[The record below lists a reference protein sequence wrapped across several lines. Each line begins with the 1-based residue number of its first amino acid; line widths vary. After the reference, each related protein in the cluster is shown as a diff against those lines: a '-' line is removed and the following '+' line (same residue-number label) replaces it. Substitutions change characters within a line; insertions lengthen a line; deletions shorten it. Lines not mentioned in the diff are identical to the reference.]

1 MCECER
7 ALYRQRRKLEPK
19 CWGRGNGGS
28 VRGQDGELDFWNEAS
43 GENGEAKH
51 ACKQACSLLLSNTP
65 FSLRST
71 QQVAYGIHRMKRQK
85 LRSTINVQENI
96 FSSKYAEEEEK
107 VSLLNFKICKL
118 CSQENWVANKKRR
131 LYKQEAT
138 GQNKLHFRSG
148 EMARWLREGAVLTEE
163 HDSVPTVRSD
173 CSHLVVTP
181 VLGCLMVCTYVHMP
195 AHRHVI

>member
-7 ALYRQRRKLEPK
+7 ALYRQRKKLEPK

-28 VRGQDGELDFWNEAS
+28 VRGQGGELDFWNEAS
-43 GENGEAKH
+43 GENWEAKH

-71 QQVAYGIHRMKRQK
+71 QQVAYGIHRIKRQK
-85 LRSTINVQENI
+85 LRTTINVEENI

-118 CSQENWVANKKRR
+118 CSQVNWVANKK
-131 LYKQEAT
+131 KDFT
-138 GQNKLHFRSG
+138 NKKLLDKINSTSG
-148 EMARWLREGAVLTEE
+148 VGRWLG
-163 HDSVPTVRSD
+163 
-173 CSHLVVTP
+173 
-181 VLGCLMVCTYVHMP
+181 G
-195 AHRHVI
+195 